1 MSSSVKG
8 LDQRLQDILLRPEF
22 LEMRGVA
29 KEVPIFI
36 QTYSPADDDE
46 LRRVVQG
53 TEQVLRQQGIR
64 VKHVDLFELVL
75 KLLDNKLIMELKLL
89 ILIWTKECLT
99 LKKQ

>member
-36 QTYSPADDDE
+36 QTYSPADDVE
-46 LRRVVQG
+46 LMRVVQG
-53 TEQVLRQQGIR
+53 TEQVLRQKGIR
-64 VKHVDLFELVL
+64 VKHVDL
-75 KLLDNKLIMELKLL
+75 
-89 ILIWTKECLT
+89 
-99 LKKQ
+99 